1 MPLDAGCRLG
11 PYEILAPIGAG
22 GMGEVYRAR
31 DGRLGRDVAV
41 KVVPPAGQHLQRFEQ
56 EARAVAALS
65 HPNVLAIYDVG
76 VDGLPFLV
84 TELLDGAT
92 LREHIA
98 AGPLPVQRTIDLALQ
113 LVAGLNAAHAQG
125 IVHRDLKPDNIF
137 VTTEGRVKILDFGLA
152 RRVRPVADCE
162 PDMTCPQT
170 IPGTVLGTLAY
181 MAPEQLRGFTADQ
194 RADIFACGAI
204 LFEML
209 TGRRAFRGET
219 AADTISA
226 VLNDPPSALEFAAR
240 VPRALA
246 GIVRRCLSK
255 DPDRRFQSAGELS
268 LAIEA
273 IADVRAD
280 SDAPF
285 GEPVRSS
292 IAVLPFADSS
302 GDPETRFFSDGLAE
316 DLVNALI
323 RLPGLRVASRTS
335 SFRFRN
341 RETDVRKIG
350 RDLGVGTILEGSVRR
365 SGARLRVT
373 VQLTDAADGYH
384 LWSER
389 YDREIADAFDVQDE
403 IVHAIV
409 SALAPTLVPD
419 APVALSRDTRAI
431 DPPEV
436 LPKGRHLWNRPAARP
451 HLRIPAGH
459 GEAAA

>member
-1 MPLDAGCRLG
+1 MPLDTGHRLG

-31 DGRLGRDVAV
+31 DARLERDVAI

-76 VDGLPFLV
+76 VDRVPFLV

-98 AGPLPVQRTIDLALQ
+98 GGLLPVHRTIDLALQ
-113 LVAGLNAAHAQG
+113 LAAGLSAAHAEG

-181 MAPEQLRGFTADQ
+181 MAPEQLRGFTADP

-226 VLNDPPSALEFAAR
+226 VLSDPPSALEFAAR

-255 DPDRRFQSAGELS
+255 DPDRRYQTARELS
-268 LAIEA
+268 FAIEA

-285 GEPVRSS
+285 GEQIRSS
-292 IAVLPFADSS
+292 IAVLPFADSG
-302 GDPETRFFSDGLAE
+302 GDPETRFFGDGLAE
-316 DLVNALI
+316 GLVNALI
-323 RLPGLRVASRTS
+323 RLPGLQVASRTS

-341 RETDVRKIG
+341 CETDVRKIG
-350 RDLGVGTILEGSVRR
+350 RDLGVGAILEGSVRR

-389 YDREIADAFDVQDE
+389 YDREIADAFDVQDQ

-409 SALAPTLVPD
+409 SALAPTLIPD
-419 APVALSRDTRAI
+419 APVALRRDTRTI
-431 DPPEV
+431 DPPERH
-436 LPKGRHLWNRPAARP
+436 PKGPNRWNRPAARP
-451 HLRIPAGH
+451 HLCMPAGQ
-459 GEAAA
+459 GEAVA